1 MAMPYRIL
9 VALDGSAAAEA
20 ALGEVERIG
29 GDAAGVHFLSVVPT
43 LPQSVDVTSAQVL
56 AGHDRALSYLR
67 ILRERF
73 PDVRGLDH
81 IRTGRPAE
89 AILQAA
95 LEFDIHLIA
104 MGTSNRS
111 GRLAGIPGSVA
122 EEVLKQSRIPVLLK
136 RPGGSP
142 TPPTLRR
149 ILVPLD
155 GSVESLSILPTV
167 KTLAVRLGAEV
178 VFLHVPERTLA
189 PLPASSA
196 PAAVKAPVDPAQ
208 KLLALTDRLA
218 KSDVTFW
225 QTIAEGDAT
234 EEILE
239 HAKTLDADLIAMSTQ
254 AVEDAEASILGS
266 VALAI
271 LERTDRAVL
280 LQRPMLRPAVSQTW
294 KYQ

>member
-1 MAMPYRIL
+1 MTYRIL
-9 VALDGSAAAEA
+9 VALDGSGAAEA
-20 ALGEVERIG
+20 ALGEVERIVG
-29 GDAAGVHFLSVVPT
+29 GGAGVHFLSVVPT
-43 LPQSVDVTSAQVL
+43 LPRSGDVTSAEVL
-56 AGHDRALSYLR
+56 VGHDRALSQLR
-67 ILRERF
+67 VLRERF

-104 MGTSNRS
+104 MGTSNRT
-111 GRLAGIPGSVA
+111 GGGVGTPGSVA
-122 EEVLKQSRIPVLLK
+122 EEVLQKARIPVLLK

-142 TPPTLRR
+142 IPPTLRR

-178 VFLHVPERTLA
+178 VFLHVPEGTLA
-189 PLPASSA
+189 PLPASA
-196 PAAVKAPVDPAQ
+196 VPAEVRVPVDPEQ
-208 KLLALTDRLA
+208 KLLALADLLGRSHA
-218 KSDVTFW
+218 VFW
-225 QTIAEGDAT
+225 QTVGQGDAA

-254 AVEDAEASILGS
+254 AVEDAAASVVGT

-271 LERTDRAVL
+271 LERTDRAIL
-280 LQRPMLRPAVSQTW
+280 LQRPMLRPMVSNAW

>member
-1 MAMPYRIL
+1 MTMTFRIL
-9 VALDGSAAAEA
+9 VALDGSGAAES
-20 ALGEVERIG
+20 ALVEIERIAG
-29 GDAAGVHFLSVVPT
+29 GAAGVHFLSVVPT
-43 LPQSVDVTSAQVL
+43 LPRTVGVTSAEVL
-56 AGHDRALSYLR
+56 AGHDRALAYLR
-67 ILRERF
+67 VLRERL

-95 LEFDIHLIA
+95 SEFDIHLIA
-104 MGTSNRS
+104 MGTSNQTRGS
-111 GRLAGIPGSVA
+111 AGSPGSA
-122 EEVLKQSRIPVLLK
+122 ADEVLKQSRIPVLLK

-142 TPPTLRR
+142 PPPTLRR

-178 VFLHVPERTLA
+178 VFLHVPERSLSPSGA
-189 PLPASSA
+189 RVPM
-196 PAAVKAPVDPAQ
+196 DPEQ
-208 KLLALTDRLA
+208 KFLALADRLT
-218 KSDVTFW
+218 KSDVIFW
-225 QTIAEGDAT
+225 QTVAQGDAV

-254 AVEDAEASILGS
+254 AVEDAEASVVGS
-266 VALAI
+266 VALRVV
-271 LERTDRAVL
+271 ERTDRAVL
-280 LQRPMLRPAVSQTW
+280 LQRPMLRTVASKAW

>member
-1 MAMPYRIL
+1 MTYRIL
-9 VALDGSAAAEA
+9 VALDGSGAAEA
-20 ALGEVERIG
+20 ALGEVERIAAG
-29 GDAAGVHFLSVVPT
+29 AAGVHFLSVVPT
-43 LPQSVDVTSAQVL
+43 LPRSVDVTSAEVL

-67 ILRERF
+67 ILRERL

-89 AILQAA
+89 AILQAS

-104 MGTSNRS
+104 MGTSNRTI
-111 GRLAGIPGSVA
+111 GPAGPPGSVA

-167 KTLAVRLGAEV
+167 KTLAVRLGSEV
-178 VFLHVPERTLA
+178 VFLHVPERSLA
-189 PLPASSA
+189 PLSSPGA
-196 PAAVKAPVDPAQ
+196 RVPLDPEQ
-208 KLLALTDRLA
+208 KFLALADRLT
-218 KSDVTFW
+218 KSDVVFW
-225 QTIAEGDAT
+225 QTLAQGDAV

-239 HAKTLDADLIAMSTQ
+239 HAKTLEADVIALSTQ
-254 AVEDAEASILGS
+254 AVEDAEASVIGS

-280 LQRPMLRPAVSQTW
+280 LQRPMLRPVVSHAW

>member
-1 MAMPYRIL
+1 MPYRIL
-9 VALDGSAAAEA
+9 VALDGCDAAAG
-20 ALGEVERIG
+20 ALGEVERIAG
-29 GDAAGVHFLSVVPT
+29 GAAGVHFLSVVPT
-43 LPQSVDVTSAQVL
+43 LPHRVDVTSAEVL
-56 AGHDRALSYLR
+56 AGHDRALAYLR
-67 ILRERF
+67 VLRERL

-111 GRLAGIPGSVA
+111 RGLSGSLGSTA
-122 EEVLKQSRIPVLLK
+122 EEVLKQSRIPVRLK

-167 KTLAVRLGAEV
+167 KTLAARLGAEV
-178 VFLHVPERTLA
+178 VFLHVAERSLA
-189 PLPASSA
+189 PLPPSGAGV
-196 PAAVKAPVDPAQ
+196 PMDPEH
-208 KLLALTDRLA
+208 KFLALADRLT
-218 KSDVTFW
+218 KSDVVFW
-225 QTIAEGDAT
+225 QTVAQGDAV

-239 HAKTLDADLIAMSTQ
+239 HAQSLDADLIAMSTQ
-254 AVEDAEASILGS
+254 AVEDAEASVVGS
-266 VALAI
+266 VALAVV
-271 LERTDRAVL
+271 ERTDRAVL
-280 LQRPMLRPAVSQTW
+280 LQRPMLRPVISKAWRFQ
-294 KYQ
+294 

>member
-1 MAMPYRIL
+1 MPYRIL

-20 ALGEVERIG
+20 ALGEVERIAG
-29 GDAAGVHFLSVVPT
+29 GAAGVHFLSVVPT
-43 LPQSVDVTSAQVL
+43 LPQSVDVTSAEVL
-56 AGHDRALSYLR
+56 AGHDRALAYLR
-67 ILRERF
+67 VLLERL

-95 LEFDIHLIA
+95 LEFDIHLLA
-104 MGTSNRS
+104 MGTSNRTRGLS
-111 GRLAGIPGSVA
+111 GSPGSTA

-155 GSVESLSILPTV
+155 GSIESLSILPTV
-167 KTLAVRLGAEV
+167 KTLAARLGAEV
-178 VFLHVPERTLA
+178 VFLHVAERSLA
-189 PLPASSA
+189 PLSPTGARV
-196 PAAVKAPVDPAQ
+196 PLDPEQ
-208 KLLALTDRLA
+208 KFLALADRLT
-218 KSDVTFW
+218 KSDVVFW
-225 QTIAEGDAT
+225 QTVAQGDAV

-254 AVEDAEASILGS
+254 AVEDAEASVVGS
-266 VALAI
+266 VALAVV
-271 LERTDRAVL
+271 ERTDRAVL
-280 LQRPMLRPAVSQTW
+280 LQRPMLRPVISKAW
-294 KYQ
+294 RYQ